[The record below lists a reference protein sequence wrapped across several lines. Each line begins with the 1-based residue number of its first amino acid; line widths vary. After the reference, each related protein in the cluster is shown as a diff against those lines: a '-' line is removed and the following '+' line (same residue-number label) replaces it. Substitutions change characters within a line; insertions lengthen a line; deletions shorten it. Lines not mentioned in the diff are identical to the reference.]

1 METFL
6 VVRTFWNSTGKM
18 SNSQEEFAT
27 FDLAKKRAYT
37 ILGTDI
43 GKDSVAYEIVTI
55 LSGTGTQ
62 MFLETV
68 DNRPEPEPEPEP
80 IEE

>member
-1 METFL
+1 METFI
-6 VVRTFWNSTGKM
+6 VTRIFWNGQGTR
-18 SNSQEEFAT
+18 SNSCEEFDT

-37 ILGTDI
+37 ILGSDI

-62 MFLETV
+62 MFLEIV
-68 DNRPEPEPEPEP
+68 DNRVVEEPE
-80 IEE
+80 EE

>member
-1 METFL
+1 METFI
-6 VVRTFWNSTGKM
+6 VVRIYWNGQGTR
-18 SNSQEEFAT
+18 SNSCEEFET

-37 ILGTDI
+37 ILGSDI
-43 GKDSVAYEIVTI
+43 GKDSVSYEIVSI

-68 DNRPEPEPEPEP
+68 DNRTEPEPN
-80 IEE
+80 EE

>member
-1 METFL
+1 METYL
-6 VVRTFWNSTGKM
+6 VVRTFWNNSGKM
-18 SNSQEEFAT
+18 SNSQEEYAT

-43 GKDSVAYEIVTI
+43 GKETVAYEIVTI

-68 DNRPEPEPEPEP
+68 DNRVVEEPEGE
-80 IEE
+80 

>member
-1 METFL
+1 METFI
-6 VVRTFWNSTGKM
+6 VTRIFWNGQGTR
-18 SNSQEEFAT
+18 SNSCEEFDT

-37 ILGTDI
+37 ILGSDI

-68 DNRPEPEPEPEP
+68 DNRVVEEPV
-80 IEE
+80 EE

>member
-1 METFL
+1 METYI
-6 VVRTFWNSTGKM
+6 VTRIFWNGQGTR
-18 SNSQEEFAT
+18 SNSCEEFDT

-43 GKDSVAYEIVTI
+43 GKETVSYEIVTI

-68 DNRPEPEPEPEP
+68 DNRQEPEPN
-80 IEE
+80 EE

>member
-1 METFL
+1 METFI
-6 VVRTFWNSTGKM
+6 VTRIFWNGQGTR
-18 SNSQEEFAT
+18 SNSCEEFET

-37 ILGTDI
+37 ILGSDI

-62 MFLETV
+62 MFLEIV
-68 DNRPEPEPEPEP
+68 DNRVAEEPVEG
-80 IEE
+80 

>member
-1 METFL
+1 METFI
-6 VVRTFWNSTGKM
+6 VTRIFWNGQGAK
-18 SNSQEEFAT
+18 SNSCEEFDT

-37 ILGTDI
+37 ILGSDI

-62 MFLETV
+62 MFLEIV
-68 DNRPEPEPEPEP
+68 DNRVVEVEG
-80 IEE
+80 

>member
-1 METFL
+1 METYL
-6 VVRTFWNSTGKM
+6 VVRTFWNNSGKM
-18 SNSQEEFAT
+18 SNSQEEYAT

-43 GKDSVAYEIVTI
+43 GKETVAYEIVTI

-68 DNRPEPEPEPEP
+68 DNRVVEAPEGE
-80 IEE
+80 